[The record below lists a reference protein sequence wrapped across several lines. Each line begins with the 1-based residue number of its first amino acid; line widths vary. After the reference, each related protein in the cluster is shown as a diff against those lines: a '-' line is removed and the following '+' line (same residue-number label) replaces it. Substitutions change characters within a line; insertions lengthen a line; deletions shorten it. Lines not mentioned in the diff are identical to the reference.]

1 MSEESFL
8 TGIQDQTTGR
18 KITWKIL
25 LQWIPI
31 ATYLTIRTLKN
42 LAICFLVIHWIKF
55 IFFWFFLKVYFVQD
69 INAGLKDVAE
79 IPEKQVSTLFGFK
92 FSPYITCCNLSY
104 DYKDTEKLNCLV
116 FIGVTFFFLK
126 KVPLSSLSIE
136 ELQNLIIKLKKAS
149 NGELNT
155 KY

>member
-1 MSEESFL
+1 M
-8 TGIQDQTTGR
+8 I
-18 KITWKIL
+18 
-25 LQWIPI
+25 
-31 ATYLTIRTLKN
+31 
-42 LAICFLVIHWIKF
+42 
-55 IFFWFFLKVYFVQD
+55 FLKVYFVQD

-92 FSPYITCCNLSY
+92 FSPYITYCNLSY

-116 FIGVTFFFLK
+116 CIGVTFFFLK

-155 KY
+155 KNKRF